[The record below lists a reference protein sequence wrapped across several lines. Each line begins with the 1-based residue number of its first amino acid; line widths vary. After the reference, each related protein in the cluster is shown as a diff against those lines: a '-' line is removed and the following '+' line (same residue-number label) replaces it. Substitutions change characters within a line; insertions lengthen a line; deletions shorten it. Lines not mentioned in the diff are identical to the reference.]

1 MLINDLF
8 KIENIDKKDNVI
20 SASVTINA
28 ANQIFDGHFPNNPIT
43 PGVVQIQLAKEILE
57 LQYNKQFK
65 LNTVGRCRFIAILN
79 PAENPT
85 IEVEL
90 TVSETEEGL
99 KVNALGKNEA
109 NNYFKFSATY
119 S

>member
-8 KIENIDKKDNVI
+8 KIENIEKKDNVI
-20 SASVTINA
+20 NSKVTINA
-28 ANQIFDGHFPNNPIT
+28 ANHIFDGHFPNNPIT

-57 LQYNKQFK
+57 LHYNKTFK
-65 LNTVGRCRFIAILN
+65 LNTIGRCRFVAILN

-85 IEVEL
+85 IEVSL
-90 TVSETEEGL
+90 TIVETEEGL

-109 NNYFKFSATY
+109 NSYFKFSATY